1 MKAFARALSL
11 ACSLATAA
19 GCAHA
24 GAGTESDEE
33 AAVAAGV
40 KAALRLYTPDNEDVR
55 GPYCVE
61 VEGGADF
68 EQGVVA
74 ALGTTGILA
83 VAMPDCASRGRDAM
97 LWVKVA
103 SYEWMDVVT
112 HGTLDVRGTVETRP
126 DERSNYRLSWWRASF
141 HASLGFRQG
150 QWLTLAADDLGR
162 L

>member
-1 MKAFARALSL
+1 VKGLPVVL
-11 ACSLATAA
+11 VLGCSLAALT

-24 GAGTESDEE
+24 GAGSESDEE

-40 KAALRLYTPDNEDVR
+40 RAALRLYTPDNQDVR

-74 ALGTTGILA
+74 ALGATGILA
-83 VAMPDCASRGRDAM
+83 VAMPDCASRGRDAL

-103 SYEWMDVVT
+103 AYDWTDIVT
-112 HGTLDVRGTVETRP
+112 HGALDVRGTVETRP

-141 HASLGFRQG
+141 HASVGFRQG